1 MTRTLIVNCSLKGI
15 ESKELNDA
23 ISKFSECKVILFREI
38 DDEYQVDKQIDA
50 VILSG
55 SAARIVNASHR
66 AMFEGTANLIRRFNQ
81 PMLGICFGH
90 QLLCWALGATVGSLN
105 QPVERFEK
113 INVITGNELFMGFRQ
128 PILAENHNDYVLKES
143 LGNVGFVLLADS
155 PSCEVEA
162 VKHKIVKHKIKPF
175 YGVQFHPERLK
186 VKDES
191 HAEGHRIIENFY
203 KNVVKKV

>member
-1 MTRTLIVNCSLKGI
+1 MTRTLIVNCSLKDI
-15 ESKELNDA
+15 ESKELKDA
-23 ISKFSECKVILFREI
+23 ISKFSEYKVINFRKI
-38 DDEYQVDKQIDA
+38 DADFQDDNQIDA

-66 AMFEGTANLIRRFNQ
+66 TMFEGTANLIRRFNQ

-113 INVITGNELFMGFRQ
+113 INVITDNELLMGFRQ
-128 PILAENHNDYVLKES
+128 PILAENHYDYVLKES
-143 LGNVGFVLLADS
+143 LYKAGFVLLADS

-162 VKHKIVKHKIKPF
+162 VKYKIKPF

-186 VKDES
+186 LENES
-191 HAEGHRIIENFY
+191 HADGHRIIENFY
-203 KNVVKKV
+203 RNVVKKV